1 MKLVRLPS
9 APMCRTRKK
18 PASPGFFLCFAACVA
33 LFCCVAVV
41 GLSAKRGAA
50 VPEVLPVSVTVP
62 LLGEGA
68 GSPPQTYAKAACL
81 IDGKSGAVLYEKSGN
96 LRLPMASTTKIMTAL
111 VVLEHLPFDTIVT
124 VPKEATLVEGSSVY
138 LRESEKITV
147 KELLYGLLLESGND
161 AAHTLAV
168 AVAGDLPSFAALM
181 NQKAAAL
188 GLHDTHFENPHG
200 LSADGHYTT
209 AYELARITAEAM
221 KNEFFRSAV
230 ATKKH
235 VAPAL
240 DGELTRYFFNHNKL
254 LRLYDGACGVKT
266 GFTKA
271 AGRCLVSAAER
282 DGSLFI
288 AVTLDD
294 SNDWNDHMAM
304 LSYASAQFDTVE
316 IASEHAFG
324 VYAHQTHFSNPDGI
338 FLTVPKG
345 NAPVLSYRAAIS
357 ETLGTVEYFTAD
369 GTPLGKFSLCPD
381 KNADASETGV
391 GEKAGVISK

>member
-1 MKLVRLPS
+1 
-9 APMCRTRKK
+9 
-18 PASPGFFLCFAACVA
+18 
-33 LFCCVAVV
+33 
-41 GLSAKRGAA
+41 
-50 VPEVLPVSVTVP
+50 
-62 LLGEGA
+62 
-68 GSPPQTYAKAACL
+68 
-81 IDGKSGAVLYEKSGN
+81 
-96 LRLPMASTTKIMTAL
+96 
-111 VVLEHLPFDTIVT
+111 
-124 VPKEATLVEGSSVY
+124 
-138 LRESEKITV
+138 
-147 KELLYGLLLESGND
+147 
-161 AAHTLAV
+161 
-168 AVAGDLPSFAALM
+168 M

-188 GLHDTHFENPHG
+188 GLCDTHFENPHG

-221 KNEFFRSAV
+221 KNEFFRTTV

-235 VAPAL
+235 ISPSL

-271 AGRCLVSAAER
+271 AGRCLVSAAEK

-294 SNDWNDHMAM
+294 GNDWNDHMAM

-316 IASEHAFG
+316 IAAEHAFG

-345 NAPVLSYRAAIS
+345 NAPVISYRAAIS
-357 ETLGTVEYFTAD
+357 ETHGTVEYFDAN

-381 KNADASETGV
+381 KNADAHETGV
-391 GEKAGVISK
+391 GEKAGVIST

>member
-9 APMCRTRKK
+9 APMCRTLKK

-33 LFCCVAVV
+33 LFCCVAAV

-81 IDGKSGAVLYEKSGN
+81 IDGKSGAVLYEKSGH

-111 VVLEHLPFDTIVT
+111 V
-124 VPKEATLVEGSSVY
+124 EGSSVY
-138 LRESEKITV
+138 LRENEKITV

-221 KNEFFRSAV
+221 KNEFFRAAV

-294 SNDWNDHMAM
+294 SKDWNDHMAM
-304 LSYASAQFDTVE
+304 LSYASAQFDTIE

-345 NAPVLSYRAAIS
+345 NAPILSYRAAIS

-381 KNADASETGV
+381 KNADAPETGV

>member
-1 MKLVRLPS
+1 MKCIRLPS
-9 APMCRTRKK
+9 APPCRTRKK
-18 PASPGFFLCFAACVA
+18 PAASGFFLCFAACIA

-41 GLSAKRGAA
+41 GLSAKYRTAA
-50 VPEVLPVSVTVP
+50 PSLPVSVTVP
-62 LLGEGA
+62 LLGEST

-81 IDGKSGAVLYEKSGN
+81 IDGKSGAVLYEKSSN
-96 LRLPMASTTKIMTAL
+96 LHLPMASTTKIMTAL
-111 VVLEHLPFDTIVT
+111 VVLERLPLDAVVT
-124 VPKEATLVEGSSVY
+124 VPKEATLVEGSSIY
-138 LRESEKITV
+138 LRENEKITV

-168 AVAGDLPSFAALM
+168 AAAGDIPSFAALM

-188 GLHDTHFENPHG
+188 GLCDTHFENPHG

-221 KNEFFRSAV
+221 KNEFFRTTV

-235 VAPAL
+235 ISPSL

-254 LRLYDGACGVKT
+254 LRLYDGAVGVKT

-271 AGRCLVSAAER
+271 AGRCLVSAAEK

-294 SNDWNDHMAM
+294 GNDWNDHMAM

-316 IASEHAFG
+316 IAAEHAFG

-345 NAPVLSYRAAIS
+345 NAPVISYRASIS
-357 ETLGTVEYFTAD
+357 ETHGTVEYFDAN

-381 KNADASETGV
+381 KNADAHETGV